1 MHSFFEIILCSQ
13 IVTLSKTDVPANK
26 LTNHMTGS
34 VICPQIIRNSAF
46 SDVTSVLLNIL
57 FHVLHYTSK
66 AMDLKQVNMY
76 HTDGSKI
83 LPRRKSRRAGL
94 RPHTTVHINKEQLKQ
109 LKETFDFIDQDRD
122 GVISKD
128 DLQTILVSLGQK
140 PTDKQVK
147 DMLNEVTGSVDFA
160 RFLSMFAS
168 KMEAADPEELIRN
181 AFTCFDEDCD
191 GFINLN
197 EFKELLMTMGLRL
210 TEQQV
215 HNLFDAL

>member
-1 MHSFFEIILCSQ
+1 
-13 IVTLSKTDVPANK
+13 
-26 LTNHMTGS
+26 
-34 VICPQIIRNSAF
+34 
-46 SDVTSVLLNIL
+46 
-57 FHVLHYTSK
+57 
-66 AMDLKQVNMY
+66 MDLKQANMY

-83 LPRRKSRRAGL
+83 LPRRKSRRTGL
-94 RPHTTVHINKEQLKQ
+94 RLTHTAVHINKEQLKQ
-109 LKETFDFIDQDRD
+109 LKEAFDFIDQDHD
-122 GVISKD
+122 GVISKE
-128 DLQTILVSLGQK
+128 DLQTILISLGQK

-191 GFINLN
+191 GFINLD

-215 HNLFDAL
+215 DEVFLHGTLTDEDGQFKCEEVVQLLKYGEGNNDK

>member
-1 MHSFFEIILCSQ
+1 M
-13 IVTLSKTDVPANK
+13 TL
-26 LTNHMTGS
+26 G
-34 VICPQIIRNSAF
+34 AF
-46 SDVTSVLLNIL
+46 NIS
-57 FHVLHYTSK
+57 FHVFDNTSK
-66 AMDLKQVNMY
+66 AMDLNQANMY

-83 LPRRKSRRAGL
+83 LPRRKCRRTGL
-94 RPHTTVHINKEQLKQ
+94 RLTHTAVHINKEQLKQ
-109 LKETFDFIDQDRD
+109 LKEAFDFIDQDHD
-122 GVISKD
+122 GVISKE
-128 DLQTILVSLGQK
+128 DLQTILISLGQK

-168 KMEAADPEELIRN
+168 KMGAADPEELIRN

-191 GFINLN
+191 GFINLD

-215 HNLFDAL
+215 QLCAPRFSLRFQTFYVTISETRLFLGFNG

>member
-1 MHSFFEIILCSQ
+1 MTLCAFNISF
-13 IVTLSKTDVPANK
+13 
-26 LTNHMTGS
+26 H
-34 VICPQIIRNSAF
+34 AF
-46 SDVTSVLLNIL
+46 DN
-57 FHVLHYTSK
+57 TSK
-66 AMDLKQVNMY
+66 ALMDLKQANMY

-94 RPHTTVHINKEQLKQ
+94 RPHTTVHITNKEQLKQ
-109 LKETFDFIDQDRD
+109 LKEAFDFIDQDHD
-122 GVISKD
+122 GVISKE

-147 DMLNEVTGSVDFA
+147 DMLSEVIGSVDFA

-168 KMEAADPEELIRN
+168 KMETADPEELIRN

-191 GFINLN
+191 GFINLD

-215 HNLFDAL
+215 QIITCLLNVCSTLW